1 MCTIQ
6 HILNE
11 MKTDLSK
18 ILETNISKIRTYINN
33 NDIHFDEKIDAAQQI
48 DQIKRLMD
56 DGFFEIDGVLTY
68 FEYTYLEKYIKQQDP
83 TVEIPEVQRTI
94 FEPFFDVPRA
104 TIPEKELNAVSQF
117 INDYCDIAPVH
128 SDDEYNYSIKLSDF
142 KDEFNKKY
150 PDIITTH
157 HKMYKCIARINTT
170 LPNTFNK
177 INKLRKN
184 TGRVLCFIRF
194 KPDLIP
200 QQQSK
205 RRRNGLKFKIV
216 KCVTALTNITPISS
230 TNSNVVEGMSG
241 SVNTN
246 TSKSSKR
253 KSPLKAPS
261 PRTLQFRIFAPKKPW
276 VAKSTTSST
285 SKSNSDC
292 STSKTNII
300 SGCSTPK
307 LSKTNTNSDYSTPK
321 SSKTNTNSDYST
333 PKSSKTNIIANCS
346 TPKPSTSKANSDC
359 STQKSSSTNAVTTD
373 ISLILPNTKTD
384 ISPILQGTTIDISTT
399 TTIPSTV
406 TTAPIITTTT
416 IPAITITHPTTI
428 TLASTT
434 TPPTINDKIDTTT
447 PPTINDKIDTTTPPT
462 INDKIDTTTP
472 PTINDKI
479 DTTTPPTINDKIDTT
494 TTIPTTIT
502 ASNDKND
509 TPITIP
515 TTRDRYLE
523 GRIHKAF
530 IDNIMKYN
538 FNTTNISCDDPSS
551 DKSFNTYDPSS
562 DRSVLVKKLRSKFN
576 SKTHKKIKRKNKK
589 RSGNK

>member
-321 SSKTNTNSDYST
+321 SSKTN
-333 PKSSKTNIIANCS
+333 IIANCS

-428 TLASTT
+428 TLAS
-434 TPPTINDKIDTTT
+434 
-447 PPTINDKIDTTTPPT
+447 
-462 INDKIDTTTP
+462 TTTP